1 MDFTP
6 GTSLTVAERRMPEP
20 AELRRRVSV
29 LLREGRSDKRIA
41 KALGLSREQVT
52 AEIAAIVDEARL
64 DRQERVA
71 ALAKRAGIV
80 DQG

>member
-1 MDFTP
+1 MDSNP
-6 GTSLTVAERRMPEP
+6 GTSTIVAERRMPEP
-20 AELRRRVSV
+20 VELRRRVRA

-41 KALGLSREQVT
+41 KALGVTREQVT

-64 DRQERVA
+64 DRHERVA

>member
-1 MDFTP
+1 
-6 GTSLTVAERRMPEP
+6 MPEP
-20 AELRRRVSV
+20 VELRRRVRA

-41 KALGLSREQVT
+41 KALGVSREQVT

-64 DRQERVA
+64 DRHERVA